1 MFVLNGDVVII
12 FLKFKEVCFFS
23 VFCVIIIELIKDCVN
38 CNVFDVESSILEFFF
53 FLLRDEWM
61 YIDVDVGLIN
71 LLVLNCKWVFWI
83 EFFFKFEN
91 NVGLFVME
99 DFVLVCFFEVVWWLV
114 VFICEFSVIG
124 FKILFKEVF
133 IDNGRVEV
141 FVGWISRG
149 IIEFF

>member
-71 LLVLNCKWVFWI
+71 LLVLNCKWFFWI

-141 FVGWISRG
+141 FVGWIRRG
-149 IIEFF
+149 KIEFF

>member
-12 FLKFKEVCFFS
+12 FLKFKKVCFFS

-53 FLLRDEWM
+53 FLLRDDWM

-83 EFFFKFEN
+83 EFFCKFEN

-141 FVGWISRG
+141 FVGWIRRG
-149 IIEFF
+149 KIEFF

>member
-23 VFCVIIIELIKDCVN
+23 VFCVIIIEFIKDCVN

-53 FLLRDEWM
+53 FLLRDDWM

-91 NVGLFVME
+91 NVGLFVIE

-141 FVGWISRG
+141 FVGWIRRG

>member
-1 MFVLNGDVVII
+1 
-12 FLKFKEVCFFS
+12 
-23 VFCVIIIELIKDCVN
+23 
-38 CNVFDVESSILEFFF
+38 
-53 FLLRDEWM
+53 M

-83 EFFFKFEN
+83 EFFCKFEN

-114 VFICEFSVIG
+114 VLICEFSVIG

-141 FVGWISRG
+141 FVGWIRRG

>member
-53 FLLRDEWM
+53 FLLRDDWM

-83 EFFFKFEN
+83 EFFCKFEN

-141 FVGWISRG
+141 FVGWIRRG
-149 IIEFF
+149 KIEFF

>member
-12 FLKFKEVCFFS
+12 FLKFKEFCFFS

-53 FLLRDEWM
+53 FLLRDDWM

-133 IDNGRVEV
+133 IDNGRVKV
-141 FVGWISRG
+141 FVGWIRRG
-149 IIEFF
+149 KIEFF

>member
-38 CNVFDVESSILEFFF
+38 CNVFDVENSILEFFF

-141 FVGWISRG
+141 FVGWIRRG
-149 IIEFF
+149 KIEFF

>member
-53 FLLRDEWM
+53 FLLRDDWM
-61 YIDVDVGLIN
+61 CIDVDVGLIN

-83 EFFFKFEN
+83 EFFCKFEN

-141 FVGWISRG
+141 FVGWIRRG
-149 IIEFF
+149 KIEFF

>member
-1 MFVLNGDVVII
+1 MFVLNGDIVII

-53 FLLRDEWM
+53 FLLRDDWM
-61 YIDVDVGLIN
+61 NIDVDVGLIN

-83 EFFFKFEN
+83 EFFCKFEN

-114 VFICEFSVIG
+114 VLICEFSVIG

-141 FVGWISRG
+141 FVGWIRRG
-149 IIEFF
+149 KIEFF

>member
-53 FLLRDEWM
+53 FLLRDDWM

-124 FKILFKEVF
+124 FKFLFKEVF

-141 FVGWISRG
+141 FVGWIRRG

>member
-12 FLKFKEVCFFS
+12 FLKFKVVCFFS
-23 VFCVIIIELIKDCVN
+23 VFCVIFIELIKDCVN

-53 FLLRDEWM
+53 FLLRDDWM
-61 YIDVDVGLIN
+61 YIDVDVGLIS

-141 FVGWISRG
+141 FVGWIRRG
-149 IIEFF
+149 KIEFF

>member
-23 VFCVIIIELIKDCVN
+23 VFCVIMFDLIKDCVN

-53 FLLRDEWM
+53 FLLRDDWM

-141 FVGWISRG
+141 FVGWIRRG
-149 IIEFF
+149 KIEFF

>member
-1 MFVLNGDVVII
+1 
-12 FLKFKEVCFFS
+12 
-23 VFCVIIIELIKDCVN
+23 
-38 CNVFDVESSILEFFF
+38 
-53 FLLRDEWM
+53 M

-141 FVGWISRG
+141 FVGWIRRG